1 MAFWEERALPSG
13 VTAPV
18 ELAELAAEA
27 RFPAAVI
34 GPRDLAPLARAA
46 AIWRGDPGDFI
57 SGAIVAGSGRG
68 LWLDF
73 AKGLI

>member
-1 MAFWEERALPSG
+1 MAFWEDHALPSG
-13 VTAPV
+13 VTGPV
-18 ELAELAAEA
+18 ELAAEA
-27 RFPAAVI
+27 RFPSAVT

-46 AIWRGDPGDFI
+46 AIWRGDLGDFI